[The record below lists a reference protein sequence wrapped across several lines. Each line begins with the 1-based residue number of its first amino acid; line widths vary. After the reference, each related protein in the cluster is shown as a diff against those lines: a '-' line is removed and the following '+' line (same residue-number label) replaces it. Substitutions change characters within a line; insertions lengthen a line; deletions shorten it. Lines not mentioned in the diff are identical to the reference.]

1 MGLLSFRKQIAR
13 PDNVSGVVNEAN
25 DSIAEIVRS
34 LNANAIVNGV
44 FLSDVELNSTSATLV
59 RHGLGY
65 VARGFIVVDKIAS
78 FHVYRDTTSTNTNDR
93 QFIALRTS
101 SGTQTVSLWVF

>member
-1 MGLLSFRKQIAR
+1 MGLLNFRKQIAR
-13 PDNVSGVVNEAN
+13 NDNVSGVLNETIEG
-25 DSIAEIVRS
+25 IAEIART
-34 LNANAIVNGV
+34 LNASPILNGV
-44 FLSDVELNSTSATLV
+44 LLFEIELNSTSATLV

-65 VARGFIVVDKIAS
+65 VARGFIVVDKTAS
-78 FHVYRDTTSTNTNDR
+78 FHVYRDTTATNTNDR